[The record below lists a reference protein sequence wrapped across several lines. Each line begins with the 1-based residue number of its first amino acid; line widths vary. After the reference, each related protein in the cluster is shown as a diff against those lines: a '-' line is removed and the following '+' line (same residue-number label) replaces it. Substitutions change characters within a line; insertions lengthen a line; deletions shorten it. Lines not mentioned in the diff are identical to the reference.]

1 MTELVVALALLW
13 IAQYVIGLSKLL
25 ELLFGLL
32 VPGILVGVIFDGEL
46 AVGLLQLFG
55 RSTLSYAKD
64 FIVISLFCHR

>member
-1 MTELVVALALLW
+1 MTELVVALTLLW

-55 RSTLSYAKD
+55 
-64 FIVISLFCHR
+64 